1 MGTYFKEEQEM
12 KRILGV
18 LVIVGLFALV
28 AVAQDPLI
36 MGTTDRVTQLAFAN
50 SYDHYSW
57 HVLRLTTDALMKLDP
72 DTLELKG
79 GIAESWDVSADG
91 MEYTFHIRPGITFWD
106 GAPCDANAVK
116 WSLDRTLRLDG
127 PEGGVGL
134 IKVIDHIDVIND
146 LTVKITLTMADAVF
160 LLRMEE
166 SMAPALIYSPKTTPE
181 NEFANGVYA
190 GTGPYKLVEH
200 VPDQYVKYE
209 AYDGYYGEAPKSK
222 LLIEKLYS
230 DAASLRAAIEA
241 GDVDFVFRTL
251 SPQDIRDLD
260 ANPNVVLEFFPP
272 SPGVRYILFNVTQ
285 PPVDDPLVRQAVSYA
300 VDRAAIA
307 SQVFEGTVDPIYTMV
322 PMVDPPFF
330 GAIPVFPKRDLEK
343 AGELLAN
350 AGYTAASPLEVN
362 LWFSPKHYGTTEADV
377 AAVLKGSLEEVAA
390 IKIEIKS
397 LEWGAYTERMSG
409 GGFDMF
415 LLGWHPDYLES
426 SNFLAPWTTESPEG
440 LGTYFNH
447 HPNYEAYKHIMEV
460 ATTTVDVEKRS
471 KLYKAIQMLS
481 VQDVPWIPLWAMTDE
496 MVMAWLPNVHGCT
509 LNITMDVRCE
519 LIWKD

>member
-1 MGTYFKEEQEM
+1 MRKL
-12 KRILGV
+12 LGV
-18 LVIVGLFALV
+18 LFVVGLFALV
-28 AVAQDPLI
+28 AVGQEPLI

-57 HVLRLTTDALMKLDP
+57 HVLRHTTDALMKIDP
-72 DTLELKG
+72 DTLEVKG
-79 GIAESWDVSADG
+79 AIAESWDISADG

-106 GAPCDANAVK
+106 GEKCDAHAVK
-116 WSLDRTLRLDG
+116 WCLDRNLRLDG

-134 IKVIDHIDVIND
+134 IKVIDHIDVIDD
-146 LTVKITLTMADAVF
+146 LTVKITIKQPDAIF

-166 SMAPALIYSPKTTPE
+166 SLAPALIYSPKTTPE
-181 NEFANGVYA
+181 NDFANGVYA

-222 LLIEKLYS
+222 FVIEKLYS
-230 DAASLRAAIEA
+230 DAATLRAAIEA

-260 ANPNVVLEFFPP
+260 ANPNVVVKFFPP

-285 PPVDDPLVRQAVSYA
+285 PPVDDQLVRQAISYA
-300 VDRAAIA
+300 VDRAAIC

-330 GAIPVFPKRDLEK
+330 GAIPVFPERDLEK
-343 AGELLAN
+343 AVELLAKV
-350 AGYTAASPLEVN
+350 GYTKDNPLDLN
-362 LWFSPKHYGTTEADV
+362 LWYTPKHYGTTEADV
-377 AAVLKGSLEEVAA
+377 AAVLKGSLEEIAA
-390 IKIEIKS
+390 IKITIQV
-397 LEWGAYTERMSG
+397 LEWGAYTERMSS

-426 SNFLAPWTTESPEG
+426 SNFLAPWTTESPES
-440 LGTYFNH
+440 LGTNFQD
-447 HPNYEAYKHIMEV
+447 HPNFQAYLHIMDV
-460 ATTTVDVEKRS
+460 AQTTVDITRRS
-471 KLYKAIQMLS
+471 KLYQAIQILS
-481 VQDVPWIPLWAMTDE
+481 VQDVMWIPLWAMTDE
-496 MVMAWLPNVHGCT
+496 MVIAWLPNVHGVT
-509 LNITMDVRCE
+509 LNITMDVHTYR
-519 LIWKD
+519 IWKD